1 MACFLAGRRV
11 ALRAF
16 GGLLQRESLH
26 KPWGVNPGYLYNAP
40 DDRDSSFL
48 TQAQMSSIKTVEFA
62 EWLGTSRAAWHWPVK
77 LHVASALAAQSGPVL
92 MLRHRS
98 NKAWQKLDF
107 GDDDAPCKR
116 LASVAG
122 EDDALFA
129 GPKCTTTMGRGG
141 FVLLSDAAAA
151 QPPPDSE

>member
-40 DDRDSSFL
+40 DVVHQNSRVCRVAGVKVHVTCS
-48 TQAQMSSIKTVEFA
+48 
-62 EWLGTSRAAWHWPVK
+62 TSRAAWHWPVK